1 MNPKEADRIY
11 RHGKAG
17 KYLAFLV
24 WKRSWALYLIFWKTI
39 ISCSPT
45 IFARQ
50 RVLNMN
56 WADTKSME
64 GVLPALL
71 QSNQAVMGRATV
83 MTQSAREHFRSSLAA
98 SQYRHNIEKY
108 LDDPVTDFTY
118 PVFDSFEDDRQ
129 LAGVITTDVY
139 WKLFFAN
146 ILPPSVSGIICILE
160 NSFNQTLAY
169 RIDGPD
175 VTYLG
180 EEDLHDTRYDYLE
193 ELADINA
200 YVQSQARPET
210 RSYTAV
216 PLNKDFGK
224 YTLRI
229 YPSRDTEVH
238 FSSNKP
244 WVFTIVVAFTFLFTS
259 IVFIV
264 FAAVVERRQKIVME
278 GVVKSAAKTAA
289 TERELN
295 EFLAHEVRNPLSA
308 AMSALSFVTSAIN
321 ETGYISNEE
330 FKKSLQEDAE
340 IVDSSLHFI
349 DEFLRSMLDTYRAA
363 ANKLEV
369 KLAPADLL
377 KDVLEPVCN
386 ILYQR
391 DDSVDVTVDCPDDL
405 IVVTDCLRLKQI
417 MINLGRNSTKFV
429 HSGFIRFRAAVV
441 DGIVELYVEDSG
453 PGIPMEKR
461 GALFEKF
468 QSSLDVLSQGTG
480 IGLSL
485 CENLT
490 HLLNGDIWL
499 DETYDSGV
507 DDSPGA
513 RFVIRLNTPPL
524 PSEDILQSSS
534 NGGLTSISEEFVHQ
548 NDGNDQVST
557 NIVELPENLSV
568 LFVDDDRILRKLF
581 SRSVAK
587 AAPTWKIQEAANGE
601 TALRLADLE
610 PFDLIFMDQYMA
622 STEKQLLGTDTVRAL
637 RAKGFQNR
645 ICGLS
650 ANDLEQ
656 SFVSAGADFFM
667 LKPIPCDR
675 GALEGVLDGILSSD
689 RHLLLS
695 SSVPDNESDD

>member
-1 MNPKEADRIY
+1 
-11 RHGKAG
+11 
-17 KYLAFLV
+17 
-24 WKRSWALYLIFWKTI
+24 
-39 ISCSPT
+39 
-45 IFARQ
+45 
-50 RVLNMN
+50 
-56 WADTKSME
+56 ME
-64 GVLPALL
+64 
-71 QSNQAVMGRATV
+71 SNQAVMGRASVPVTL
-83 MTQSAREHFRSSLAA
+83 SEREILRDNLAA
-98 SQYRHNIEKY
+98 SQYRHNIDEY
-108 LDDPVTDFTY
+108 IDAPVTTFAY
-118 PVFDSFEDDRQ
+118 PVFDSFEDDHQ
-129 LAGVITTDVY
+129 LAGVLITQVD
-139 WKLFFAN
+139 WNLLFAD
-146 ILPPSVSGIICILE
+146 ILPPSASGIICILE

-180 EEDLHDTRYDYLE
+180 EEDSHDTRYDYLE
-193 ELADINA
+193 KLADINT
-200 YVQSQARPET
+200 YVESQAGPET

-216 PLNKDFGK
+216 PLNKEFGK

-229 YPSRDTEVH
+229 YPSRDTEEL

-244 WVFTIVVAFTFLFTS
+244 WVYTIVVASTFLFTS

-264 FAAVVERRQKIVME
+264 FAAVVERRQQIVME
-278 GVVKSAAKTAA
+278 GVVKSAEKAAA

-308 AMSALSFVTSAIN
+308 AMSAHSFITSAVN
-321 ETGYISNEE
+321 ETAHTSIED

-340 IVDSSLHFI
+340 IIGSSLHFI

-369 KLAPADLL
+369 NLAPTDLL

-386 ILYQR
+386 MLYQR
-391 DDSVDVTVDCPDDL
+391 DGSVDVTVDCPKNL
-405 IVVTDCLRLKQI
+405 IVATDCLRLKQI
-417 MINLGRNSTKFV
+417 MLNLGRNSTKFV

-441 DGIVELYVEDSG
+441 GGVIEVYVEDSG
-453 PGIPMEKR
+453 PGIPIEKR

-485 CENLT
+485 CESLT

-507 DDSPGA
+507 IDSPGA

-524 PSEDILQSSS
+524 SSDAILQSSS
-534 NGGLTSISEEFVHQ
+534 KDITSSSVEFIQSENDAISSKV
-548 NDGNDQVST
+548 
-557 NIVELPENLSV
+557 VELPEDLSI
-568 LFVDDDRILRKLF
+568 LFVDDDLVLRKLF

-601 TALRLADLE
+601 TALRLVDSEA
-610 PFDLIFMDQYMA
+610 FDLIFMDQHMA
-622 STEKQLLGTDTVRAL
+622 STKKQLLGTETVRAL
-637 RAKGFQNR
+637 RAEGFKKK

-650 ANDLEQ
+650 ANDIEGL
-656 SFVSAGADFFM
+656 FVSAGADCFL
-667 LKPIPCDR
+667 LKPIPCDMSR
-675 GALEGVLDGILSSD
+675 LEVVLDEILSSD
-689 RHLLLS
+689 RRPTS
-695 SSVPDNESDD
+695 TFASPECESDD

>member
-1 MNPKEADRIY
+1 
-11 RHGKAG
+11 
-17 KYLAFLV
+17 L
-24 WKRSWALYLIFWKTI
+24 
-39 ISCSPT
+39 
-45 IFARQ
+45 
-50 RVLNMN
+50 
-56 WADTKSME
+56 
-64 GVLPALL
+64 
-71 QSNQAVMGRATV
+71 TV
-83 MTQSAREHFRSSLAA
+83 FS
-98 SQYRHNIEKY
+98 
-108 LDDPVTDFTY
+108 Y

-129 LAGVITTDVY
+129 VAGVLVTDFY
-139 WKLFFAN
+139 WKVFFAN
-146 ILPPSVSGIICILE
+146 ILLPSASGIICILE
-160 NSFNQTLAY
+160 NSFNQTMVY

-180 EEDLHDTRYDYLE
+180 EEDSHDTRYDYLE
-193 ELADINA
+193 KHADINA
-200 YVQSQARPET
+200 YVESNARPET

-216 PLNKDFGK
+216 PLNKEFGK

-229 YPSRDTEVH
+229 YPSRDTEKH

-244 WVFTIVVAFTFLFTS
+244 WVYTIVVASTFLFTS

-264 FAAVVERRQKIVME
+264 FANVVERRQQIVME
-278 GVVKSAAKTAA
+278 GVVKSAAKAAA

-308 AMSALSFVTSAIN
+308 AMTALSFVTSAVI
-321 ETGYISNEE
+321 ETAHISNEE
-330 FKKSLQEDAE
+330 FRKSLQDDAE
-340 IVDSSLHFI
+340 IIGSSLHFI

-363 ANKLEV
+363 ANKLEI
-369 KLAPADLL
+369 KLAPTDLL

-391 DDSVDVTVDCPDDL
+391 DGSVDVTVDCPKNL
-405 IVVTDCLRLKQI
+405 IIATDSLRLKQI

-441 DGIVELYVEDSG
+441 DGVVEVYVEDSG
-453 PGIPMEKR
+453 PGIPVEKR

-507 DDSPGA
+507 KDSPGA
-513 RFVIRLNTPPL
+513 RFMIRLNTPPL
-524 PSEDILQSSS
+524 PFEAILQSSGKDGTS
-534 NGGLTSISEEFVHQ
+534 SSGGLIKG
-548 NDGNDQVST
+548 GNDTIST
-557 NIVELPENLSV
+557 RVIELPENLSV
-568 LFVDDDRILRKLF
+568 LFVDDDLVLRKLF
-581 SRSVAK
+581 SRSVTK

-601 TALRLADLE
+601 TALRLVDSEAY
-610 PFDLIFMDQYMA
+610 DLIFMDQHMA
-622 STEKQLLGTDTVRAL
+622 STETQMLGTETIRAL
-637 RAKGFQNR
+637 RAKGFKNT

-650 ANDLEQ
+650 ANDIEQ
-656 SFVSAGADFFM
+656 AFISAGADCFV

-675 GALEGVLDGILSSD
+675 SRLEAVLDGILSSD
-689 RHLLLS
+689 RRLSPLS
-695 SSVPDNESDD
+695 SSDPESDD